1 MGDWRMR
8 VERALEL
15 ENRGDIDGVAAL
27 YAPDAAYV
35 DATGTEYRG
44 RAAIADFYRRNR
56 AAFPDFQ
63 AKLDRVI
70 EEGEWVAF
78 QGSWTGTHRG
88 PQPLGETSVAPTGR
102 RVEAA
107 FVGIGQA
114 SNETGLVVNMRM
126 IVVDQLGLM
135 RQLGLLPTRP

>member
-1 MGDWRMR
+1 MGDLRAW
-8 VERALEL
+8 VERSLEL
-15 ENRGDIDGVAAL
+15 ENRGDIEGIAAL
-27 YAPDAAYV
+27 YDPNAIFI
-35 DATGTEYRG
+35 DATGAEHRG
-44 RAAIADFYRRNR
+44 RSAIADFYRRNR

-78 QGSWTGTHRG
+78 HGSWTGTHSR
-88 PQPLGETSVAPTGR
+88 PQVLGETAVPPTGR

-114 SNETGLVVNMRM
+114 STETGLMVNMRL

-135 RQLGLLPTRP
+135 RQLGLLPISS